1 MLANLTFFLCLIRFQ
16 FLPFLCQVRPFSSF
30 TLLHIR
36 ILVIDMILSQN
47 SFPERPV
54 PPIFITMTDSMP
66 PTAPIS
72 STPEKKKRPRCVRKA
87 KSLHSGTKTK
97 KSILL
102 DELGDALVDRFY
114 IPSLDNPLETPNVSV
129 VDHLRTRLY
138 AALSS
143 DASSVSSSRALT
155 AVESHVE
162 STPATSLDDRDTCDQ
177 SSHSASSSVDGR
189 PESKSEP
196 RPANKNR
203 EQGDVFCLEDFST
216 MATIQR
222 LTAQYGR
229 VAHMG
234 MLDHSYRFF
243 VNKARTAALSFK
255 VQERVVIVAGD
266 PLCDP
271 DPVTISN
278 LLDEFAE
285 YRAHHHWGIA
295 FMGASESF
303 VLDYVEA
310 QPEKW
315 TTIRFGTERVLN
327 PQTND
332 ILLERSGK
340 RIAVQNRQL
349 LNPQKGGVT
358 LGLYVP
364 AIHGTDAQLQSDLVA
379 LYDAWRAERNESTG
393 PQAFITVYDPFAL
406 PNLMTFVYSRGSDGQ
421 LNGFAALR
429 RLGCS
434 GYHIDPCIAAPGS
447 PKGISDLLLVA
458 AMALLNRA
466 EVSYLGFGF
475 EPAQTL
481 LPEDVRGMRRPLAGL
496 TRDLYSHTFL
506 RLPIHGKKAYHDKF
520 RPDLSQ
526 DSPLYLVFPDGV
538 PGPRHLLAMMHM
550 ANISLRKMI
559 WTDLRSML
567 TDRKSKSSKQSPPTS
582 EAPNDFVDQQPSVT
596 VNG

>member
-1 MLANLTFFLCLIRFQ
+1 MLSQ
-16 FLPFLCQVRPFSSF
+16 SSF
-30 TLLHIR
+30 P
-36 ILVIDMILSQN
+36 D
-47 SFPERPV
+47 RPV
-54 PPIFITMTDSMP
+54 PPIIITTSDSMQS
-66 PTAPIS
+66 TAPIS
-72 STPEKKKRPRCVRKA
+72 STPEKKKRPRRVRKA
-87 KSLHSGTKTK
+87 KSLDSGTKPK
-97 KSILL
+97 KSVLL
-102 DELGDALVDRFY
+102 DELGDALVDQFY
-114 IPSLDNPLETPNVSV
+114 IPSLDHRLETPNVSV
-129 VDHLRTRLY
+129 VDHLRTSLH
-138 AALSS
+138 AAPIS

-162 STPATSLDDRDTCDQ
+162 STPPTSLDDRDTRDHALGI
-177 SSHSASSSVDGR
+177 SISASSTMMSR
-189 PESKSEP
+189 THSKSELP
-196 RPANKNR
+196 RANKNR
-203 EQGDVFCLEDFST
+203 DQGDVFCLEDFST
-216 MATIQR
+216 MTAIQR

-255 VQERVVIVAGD
+255 VQNRVVIVGGD

-271 DPVTISN
+271 NPVAIRN

-285 YRAHHHWGIA
+285 YRARHHWGIA

-303 VLDYVEA
+303 VRDYVEA
-310 QPEKW
+310 QPQKW

-332 ILLERSGK
+332 VLLERSGK

-379 LYDAWRAERNESTG
+379 LYDSWRAERNGSTG

-406 PNLMTFVYSRGSDGQ
+406 PNLMTFVYSRGSDGRV
-421 LNGFAALR
+421 NGFAALR

-434 GYHIDPCIAAPGS
+434 GYHVDPCIADPGS
-447 PKGISDLLLVA
+447 PKGISDLLIVA

-466 EVSYLGFGF
+466 DVSYLGFGF
-475 EPAQTL
+475 EPVQTL
-481 LPEDVRGMRRPLAGL
+481 LPEDVCGMRRPLAGL
-496 TRDLYSHTFL
+496 TRDLYGHTFL

-520 RPDLSQ
+520 RPDPTQ
-526 DSPLYLVFPDGV
+526 DSALYLVFPDGV

-559 WTDLRSML
+559 WTDLRTML
-567 TDRKSKSSKQSPPTS
+567 IDRKSKFPKPSSSSS
-582 EAPNDFVDQQPSVT
+582 EAPTDAIDQQPSVA

>member
-1 MLANLTFFLCLIRFQ
+1 MQSAA
-16 FLPFLCQVRPFSSF
+16 PMSSP
-30 TLLHIR
+30 
-36 ILVIDMILSQN
+36 
-47 SFPERPV
+47 PE
-54 PPIFITMTDSMP
+54 T
-66 PTAPIS
+66 
-72 STPEKKKRPRCVRKA
+72 KKRPRRVRKA
-87 KSLHSGTKTK
+87 KSVDSGTKAK

-102 DELGDALVDRFY
+102 DELGDALVDQFY
-114 IPSLDNPLETPNVSV
+114 IPSLDDHLKTPNVSV
-129 VDHLRTRLY
+129 VDHLRTSLH
-138 AALSS
+138 AAPIS

-155 AVESHVE
+155 AVESHLE
-162 STPATSLDDRDTCDQ
+162 STPPTSLDDRDTRDHAPGI
-177 SSHSASSSVDGR
+177 SLSASSTVVGR
-189 PESKSEP
+189 SEP
-196 RPANKNR
+196 ISETHPANKSR
-203 EQGDVFCLEDFST
+203 EQGDIFCLEDFST
-216 MATIQR
+216 MTAIQR

-255 VQERVVIVAGD
+255 VQNRVVIVGGD

-271 DPVTISN
+271 DPVAIRG

-285 YRAHHHWGIA
+285 YRARRHWRIA

-303 VLDYVEA
+303 VRDYVEV
-310 QPEKW
+310 QPQKW

-332 ILLERSGK
+332 VLLERSGK

-349 LNPQKGGVT
+349 LNPHKGGVT

-379 LYDAWRAERNESTG
+379 IYDAWRAERNHSNG

-406 PNLMTFVYSRGSDGQ
+406 PNLMTFIYSRDSDGRV
-421 LNGFAALR
+421 NGFAALR
-429 RLGCS
+429 RLGCG

-447 PKGISDLLLVA
+447 PKGISDLLIVA

-466 EVSYLGFGF
+466 GVSYLGFGF
-475 EPAQTL
+475 EPARTL
-481 LPEDVRGMRRPLAGL
+481 LPEDVRGMRSPLASL
-496 TRDLYSHTFL
+496 TRDLYGHTFL

-520 RPDLSQ
+520 RPDPTQ
-526 DSPLYLVFPDGV
+526 DSGLYLVFPDGV

-550 ANISLRKMI
+550 ANISLRKML
-559 WTDLRSML
+559 WTELRTML
-567 TDRKSKSSKQSPPTS
+567 TDHKSNPSRSSSSCS
-582 EAPNDFVDQQPSVT
+582 EISADVVDQQPSVAA
-596 VNG
+596 NG

>member
-1 MLANLTFFLCLIRFQ
+1 MQSA
-16 FLPFLCQVRPFSSF
+16 
-30 TLLHIR
+30 
-36 ILVIDMILSQN
+36 
-47 SFPERPV
+47 
-54 PPIFITMTDSMP
+54 
-66 PTAPIS
+66 APIS
-72 STPEKKKRPRCVRKA
+72 SIPAKKKRTKRVRKT
-87 KSLHSGTKTK
+87 KSLDSGTKAK
-97 KSILL
+97 KSVLL
-102 DELGDALVDRFY
+102 DELGDALVGQFY
-114 IPSLDNPLETPNVSV
+114 IPNLDNPLEAPNVSV
-129 VDHLRTRLY
+129 VDHLRTGLH
-138 AALSS
+138 AAPIS

-155 AVESHVE
+155 AVESHVQ
-162 STPATSLDDRDTCDQ
+162 STPPTSLDERDTHDHASDISPSAC
-177 SSHSASSSVDGR
+177 SAVIGHSESDHDLPPA
-189 PESKSEP
+189 SKS
-196 RPANKNR
+196 R

-216 MATIQR
+216 ITAIQR

-255 VQERVVIVAGD
+255 VQNRVVIIGGD

-271 DPVTISN
+271 DPVVIREMLN
-278 LLDEFAE
+278 EFAE
-285 YRAHHHWGIA
+285 YRARRRWAIA

-303 VLDYVEA
+303 VRDYVET

-332 ILLERSGK
+332 
-340 RIAVQNRQL
+340 
-349 LNPQKGGVT
+349 GGVT

-379 LYDAWRAERNESTG
+379 IYDAWRAERNDSTG

-406 PNLMTFVYSRGSDGQ
+406 PNLMTFVYSRGSDGRV
-421 LNGFAALR
+421 NGFAALR

-447 PKGISDLLLVA
+447 PKGISDLLIVA

-466 EVSYLGFGF
+466 DVSYLGFGF
-475 EPAQTL
+475 EPARTL
-481 LPEDVRGMRRPLAGL
+481 VPDDVRGMRSPLASL
-496 TRDLYSHTFL
+496 TRDLYSHTFM

-520 RPDLSQ
+520 RPDPTQ
-526 DSPLYLVFPDGV
+526 DSALYLVFPDGV

-550 ANISLRKMI
+550 ANISMRKMI
-559 WTDLRSML
+559 WTDLRTMCA
-567 TDRKSKSSKQSPPTS
+567 DRKSKSKKPSSSS
-582 EAPNDFVDQQPSVT
+582 EVPADAVDQQPSVAM
-596 VNG
+596 NG